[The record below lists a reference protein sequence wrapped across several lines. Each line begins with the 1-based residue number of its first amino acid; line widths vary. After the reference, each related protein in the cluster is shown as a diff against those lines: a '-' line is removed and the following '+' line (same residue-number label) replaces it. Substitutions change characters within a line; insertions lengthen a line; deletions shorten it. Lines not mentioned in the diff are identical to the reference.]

1 MISLRVVRVV
11 TLVICVAGIAGM
23 IVTSIG
29 GHNGAAITLG
39 LITAVAIVCSMVAT
53 AVAADTARRL
63 SDREAGGGV
72 DRTLPVE
79 RLAETVEGQ
88 LQAMVSAGADEGALR
103 ALVGE
108 SVRLG
113 RTLGATDGRA
123 SS

>member
-72 DRTLPVE
+72 DRTLPLE